1 MRKLLVLLA
10 VTIVVTNTV
19 GCGICRRMRDSLCR
33 GSICASPAP
42 RPVAVAPIMVQ
53 PSYAVAEPGC
63 GFDPGCGYS
72 GVQSMGYGGAELDC
86 AYQSGGVM
94 SSGGV
99 ISGGTMDLPSPG
111 PMTTTP

>member
-10 VTIVVTNTV
+10 VTTIIANTV
-19 GCGICRRMRDSLCR
+19 GCGICRRTRDALCR
-33 GSICASPAP
+33 GSICATPAP
-42 RPVAVAPIMVQ
+42 RPVAVAPVVVQ
-53 PSYAVAEPGC
+53 PSYAVADPGC
-63 GFDPGCGYS
+63 SFDPGCGFS